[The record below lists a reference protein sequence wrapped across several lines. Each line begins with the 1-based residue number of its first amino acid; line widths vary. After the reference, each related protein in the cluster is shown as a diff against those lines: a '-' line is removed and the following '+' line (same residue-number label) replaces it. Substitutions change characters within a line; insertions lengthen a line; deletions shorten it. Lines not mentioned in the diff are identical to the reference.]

1 MQSCRDFVTISFFAY
16 RSSMC
21 CISAGRFG
29 FAKSVR
35 RRLGVEAESAEK
47 RHDVPSQLALVPI
60 EVVAI
65 LGDVAPADLAA
76 VRLLRVEH
84 ADNVRLRRHRLL
96 VFTC

>member
-1 MQSCRDFVTISFFAY
+1 MTLLRFHFLRNEVRFAA
-16 RSSMC
+16 
-21 CISAGRFG
+21 ISAGRFG

-47 RHDVPSQLALVPI
+47 RHDVPGQLAFVPI

-65 LGDVAPADLAA
+65 LGDVAPANLAA

-84 ADNVRLRRHRLL
+84 ADNVLLRRHRLL